1 MNFEAR
7 NIRILLTGLLVGT
20 MAVGL
25 GACASQQDTSDAD
38 KVVEKSQ
45 VEKLSEELEMSERAL
60 RSFQE
65 AQEGLKAKKPD
76 YRAVQTKL
84 EEAIELEPDFVE
96 AHYNLGIVHLTLN
109 ENAEAIPHLRKAHD
123 LDPGILEYTV
133 ALAQGYAA
141 AEQYTKART
150 MFQEVV
156 ARQPGNLTAKNNL
169 AAMAMREGD
178 DEQALEYVRDV
189 LRDDNQNV
197 GALNILGLIYR
208 KRGNLS
214 LAKYAF
220 QKGLRVGSG
229 ESEESDDGDDG
240 SGSDD
245 DTEQKTADKQSDS
258 SESSGSDAEDA
269 STDDAKA
276 EKASSSKKKDSE
288 SGSADSKNAK
298 SKQASASDN
307 SESDSD
313 KDGKDVGDPKK
324 EVEAASSDAA
334 DLHNNLGLVY
344 LKEDDVPSAVDE
356 FEEAIEADPNYLE
369 SRLNIGA
376 ILLDYLDYERA
387 HTHFTEAV
395 RIAPNNCVAHLG
407 LGAAAFA
414 TTNYKSSADNF
425 QYYVDNCDS
434 EHVSSYERLAT
445 LYESHL
451 QDKGKAVEY
460 YERLI
465 ELVDDEEKVADYK
478 ATKNFLQNQLESEAQ
493 KTDSEEGG
501 EQTEGQPSKDSAD
514 ETDGQSSEDG
524 ADTDGDGVEESAP
537 AETPDSGSDG
547 TNGSGESGGSSADGS
562 TDGESAQ

>member
-7 NIRILLTGLLVGT
+7 NIRMLLAGLLVGT
-20 MAVGL
+20 MAAGL
-25 GACASQQDTSDAD
+25 GACASQQDTSEAD

-45 VEKLSEELEMSERAL
+45 IEKLSEELEMSEQAL

-76 YRAVQTKL
+76 YRGVQTKL

-178 DEQALEYVRDV
+178 DEQALEFVRDV

-229 ESEESDDGDDG
+229 EGEESDDGDEDSE
-240 SGSDD
+240 SGDE
-245 DTEQKTADKQSDS
+245 TEQKTADKESDS
-258 SESSGSDAEDA
+258 SESSGSDSEE
-269 STDDAKA
+269 SSKDDTNAQ
-276 EKASSSKKKDSE
+276 KASSSKTKDAE
-288 SGSADSKNAK
+288 SGGTDSKKAK
-298 SKQASASDN
+298 SKQASASDQ
-307 SESDSD
+307 SGSDSD
-313 KDGKDVGDPKK
+313 SKDVGDPEK

-451 QDKGKAVEY
+451 QDKSKAVEY

-493 KTDSEEGG
+493 KTDSQEGD
-501 EQTEGQPSKDSAD
+501 EQ
-514 ETDGQSSEDG
+514 TDGQSSDDG
-524 ADTDGDGVEESAP
+524 ADTDGEDSQESAP
-537 AETPDSGSDG
+537 AETPDSESDG
-547 TNGSGESGGSSADGS
+547 ANGADKSGDSGSNGS

>member
-1 MNFEAR
+1 MA
-7 NIRILLTGLLVGT
+7 GLFVGT
-20 MAVGL
+20 MAMGL
-25 GACASQQDTSDAD
+25 GACASQQDTSQAD
-38 KVVEKSQ
+38 KVVEKSRI
-45 VEKLSEELEMSERAL
+45 EKLSEELEMSEEAL
-60 RSFQE
+60 QSFQQ
-65 AQEGLKAKKPD
+65 AQQGLKAKKPD
-76 YRAVQTKL
+76 YRAVQQKL
-84 EEAIELEPDFVE
+84 EEAIQLEPNFVE
-96 AHYNLGIVHLTLN
+96 AHYNLGVVHLTLN
-109 ENAEAIPHLRKAHD
+109 ENSEAIPHLRKAHD
-123 LDPGILEYTV
+123 MDPGILEYTV
-133 ALAQGYAA
+133 ALAQAYAA
-141 AEQYTKART
+141 AEQYSKART

-169 AAMAMREGD
+169 AAMALREGD
-178 DEQALEYVRDV
+178 DEKALEFVRDV

-229 ESEESDDGDDG
+229 EGEESEDEGDDSE
-240 SGSDD
+240 SGDE
-245 DTEQKTADKQSDS
+245 DTEQKTAEADGDSDGS
-258 SESSGSDAEDA
+258 S
-269 STDDAKA
+269 DDAGA
-276 EKASSSKKKDSE
+276 EKASTQKGSSDDDTSDEAQAKKKADTQDASSE
-288 SGSADSKNAK
+288 KKQK
-298 SKQASASDN
+298 S
-307 SESDSD
+307 E
-313 KDGKDVGDPKK
+313 DVGNPNK

-356 FEEAIEADPNYLE
+356 FEEAIKADPNYLE

-387 HTHFTEAV
+387 HKHFTEAV

-414 TTNYKSSADNF
+414 TTNYKDSADNF
-425 QYYVDNCDS
+425 QYYVDECDS

-451 QDKGKAVEY
+451 NDKGKAVDY

-478 ATKNFLQNQLESEAQ
+478 ATKNFLEKQMESESQKTEGSDGQQQQNQQ
-493 KTDSEEGG
+493 
-501 EQTEGQPSKDSAD
+501 
-514 ETDGQSSEDG
+514 
-524 ADTDGDGVEESAP
+524 DGDGTSDTPEDSAP
-537 AETPDSGSDG
+537 AESPDSESDG
-547 TNGSGESGGSSADGS
+547 TDSGTTGESGETDSSGSGQSSQNNDS
-562 TDGESAQ
+562 TSTGESGN

>member
-7 NIRILLTGLLVGT
+7 NIRMLLAGLLVGT
-20 MAVGL
+20 MAAGL
-25 GACASQQDTSDAD
+25 GACASQQDTSEAD

-45 VEKLSEELEMSERAL
+45 IEKLSEELEMSEQAL

-76 YRAVQTKL
+76 YRAVQSKL
-84 EEAIELEPDFVE
+84 EEAIELESDFVE

-229 ESEESDDGDDG
+229 EGEETDDGDEESESDG
-240 SGSDD
+240 E
-245 DTEQKTADKQSDS
+245 TEQKTAEKESDS
-258 SESSGSDAEDA
+258 SETSGSDSEEA

-276 EKASSSKKKDSE
+276 QKASSSNEGDSE
-288 SGSADSKNAK
+288 SEGADSENAD
-298 SKQASASDN
+298 SKQASASEQ
-307 SESDSD
+307 SGSDSD
-313 KDGKDVGDPKK
+313 DDGKDVGDPKK

-344 LKEDDVPSAVDE
+344 LKEEDVPSAVDE

-451 QDKGKAVEY
+451 DDQRKAVEY

-501 EQTEGQPSKDSAD
+501 EQTDGQTQDGA

-524 ADTDGDGVEESAP
+524 AGTDGEDSEESAP
-537 AETPDSGSDG
+537 AESPDSESDG
-547 TNGSGESGGSSADGS
+547 ADGTDTSGSSGANGS

>member
-1 MNFEAR
+1 MA
-7 NIRILLTGLLVGT
+7 GLFVGT
-20 MAVGL
+20 MAMGL
-25 GACASQQDTSDAD
+25 GACASQQDTSQAD
-38 KVVEKSQ
+38 KVVEKSRI
-45 VEKLSEELEMSERAL
+45 EKLSEELEMSEEAL
-60 RSFQE
+60 QSFQE
-65 AQEGLKAKKPD
+65 AQRGLKAKKPD
-76 YRAVQTKL
+76 YAAVQEKL
-84 EEAIELEPDFVE
+84 EEAIELEPNFVE
-96 AHYNLGIVHLTLN
+96 AHYNLGVVHLTLN
-109 ENAEAIPHLRKAHD
+109 ENSEAIPHLRKAHD
-123 LDPGILEYTV
+123 MDPGILEYTV
-133 ALAQGYAA
+133 ALAQAYAA
-141 AEQYTKART
+141 AEQYSKART

-169 AAMAMREGD
+169 AAMALREGD
-178 DEQALEYVRDV
+178 DEKALEFVRDV

-229 ESEESDDGDDG
+229 EDEQTDEEGDDSE
-240 SGSDD
+240 SGDE
-245 DTEQKTADKQSDS
+245 DTEQKTAEADGDAEASSDDSGAEKASTAEDS
-258 SESSGSDAEDA
+258 SDDEADEKAETKEKANAEDA
-269 STDDAKA
+269 S
-276 EKASSSKKKDSE
+276 SKKKQKSE
-288 SGSADSKNAK
+288 
-298 SKQASASDN
+298 
-307 SESDSD
+307 
-313 KDGKDVGDPKK
+313 DVGNPEK

-356 FEEAIEADPNYLE
+356 FEEAIQADPNYLE

-414 TTNYKSSADNF
+414 TTNYKDSADNF
-425 QYYVDNCDS
+425 QYYVDQCDAD
-434 EHVSSYERLAT
+434 HVSSYERLAT

-451 QDKGKAVEY
+451 GDKAKAVDY

-478 ATKNFLQNQLESEAQ
+478 ATRNFLQKQIESEAQ
-493 KTDSEEGG
+493 KTEDSDGS
-501 EQTEGQPSKDSAD
+501 EQQQQQGSGAES
-514 ETDGQSSEDG
+514 ETPD
-524 ADTDGDGVEESAP
+524 ESAP
-537 AETPDSGSDG
+537 KDSPESGSDG
-547 TNGSGESGGSSADGS
+547 SNGSDGDSNGESGETDGSGSGTSGQNSDSTSSGESGN
-562 TDGESAQ
+562 